1 MTTTFD
7 SLMQS
12 AGWPSLVA
20 QFGQTVTYTPS
31 GGEGSSI
38 TAIWHAD
45 RTLPNFYIDSQQDV
59 ETGVLVVSPDDVM
72 NPNINGDTVTIS
84 GTTYAVV
91 ELGKLTPL
99 VEMQLITRVRRAI
112 GAGHERGR

>member
-1 MTTTFD
+1 MTTIFD

-20 QFGQTVTYTPS
+20 QFGQTVTYTPA
-31 GGEGSSI
+31 GGEGTSI
-38 TAIWHAD
+38 SAVWYAD

-59 ETGVLVVSPDDVM
+59 ETGVLVASPADVTS
-72 NPNINGDTVTIS
+72 PNINGDTVIIG

-91 ELGKLTPL
+91 ELGKVTPL

-112 GAGHERGR
+112 GAGHERRR